1 MIAKKLRIIDVI
13 SAKVEEGKLMTISGE
28 AYEVRLLGTIVDSF
42 LSSDGNYASLTL
54 DDGTETVRIKQWG
67 SNVSSLTGFKRGE
80 MVEVVGKPLIYNEE
94 IYITPELIVLI
105 SPNRWVAHELEMIE
119 RSLKNAISE
128 RKEEPTKV
136 EEAHEAETFD
146 IFEEDDYVEKVFEVL
161 KDRMLTKKE
170 IIATS
175 RLDDIDVELAL
186 RQLLDDGRIEL
197 SGGKYK
203 RAL

>member
-1 MIAKKLRIIDVI
+1 MVAKKLRVVDVI
-13 SAKVEEGKLMTISGE
+13 SGKVEEGRLLTVSGE

-67 SNVSSLTGFKRGE
+67 SNVSSLTGFKRGD
-80 MVEVVGKPLIYNEE
+80 MVEVVGRPLIYNEE
-94 IYITPELIVLI
+94 IYITPELIVPI

-119 RSLKNAISE
+119 RSLKNAVSV
-128 RKEEPTKV
+128 RKAVPVKAEG
-136 EEAHEAETFD
+136 AHEAETFD

-170 IIATS
+170 IIAAS

-203 RAL
+203 RTL

>member
-1 MIAKKLRIIDVI
+1 MVAKKLRIVDVI
-13 SAKVEEGKLMTISGE
+13 SAKVEEGRLSTISGE
-28 AYEVRLLGTIVDSF
+28 VHEVRLLGTIVDSF

-67 SNVSSLTGFKRGE
+67 SNVSFLTGFKRGE
-80 MVEVVGKPLIYNEE
+80 IVEVMGKPLIYNEE
-94 IYITPELIVLI
+94 IYITPELIVPV

-119 RSLKNAISE
+119 RSLRDTIH
-128 RKEEPTKV
+128 RGKEEPAKA
-136 EEAHEAETFD
+136 EEAHEAESFD

-161 KDRMLTKKE
+161 KDRTLTKKE
-170 IIATS
+170 VIADS

-203 RAL
+203 RKL

>member
-1 MIAKKLRIIDVI
+1 MVAKKLRIVDVI
-13 SAKVEEGKLMTISGE
+13 SGKVEEGKLLTVSGE

-67 SNVSSLTGFKRGE
+67 SNVSSLTGFKRGD
-80 MVEVVGKPLIYNEE
+80 MVEVVGRPLIYNEE
-94 IYITPELIVLI
+94 IYITPELIVPI

-119 RSLKNAISE
+119 RSLKNAVSG
-128 RKEEPTKV
+128 RKAVPVKAEG
-136 EEAHEAETFD
+136 AHEAETFD

-161 KDRMLTKKE
+161 KDRMFTKKE
-170 IIATS
+170 IIAAS

-203 RAL
+203 RTL

>member
-1 MIAKKLRIIDVI
+1 MVAKKLRIVDVI
-13 SAKVEEGKLMTISGE
+13 SGKVEEGKLLTVSGE

-67 SNVSSLTGFKRGE
+67 SNVSSLTGFKRGD
-80 MVEVVGKPLIYNEE
+80 MVEVVGRPLIYNEE
-94 IYITPELIVLI
+94 IYITPELIVPI

-119 RSLKNAISE
+119 RSLKNAVSG
-128 RKEEPTKV
+128 RKAVPV
-136 EEAHEAETFD
+136 EVEGAHEAETFD

-170 IIATS
+170 IIAAS

-197 SGGKYK
+197 SDGKYK
-203 RAL
+203 RTL